1 MKYICVSLIVLVI
14 ALIIGVILNE
24 KFVWLDIEGLVGFD
38 IEDMVLTALNN
49 VNSCWKFFTGSAK
62 DESTVDI
69 RGYYEGYSNEYY
81 VSDEVGN
88 EIAKGLVGDYLSLK
102 NEIIIYKDHNEYLRY
117 EKELI
122 DLIEVLRENKT
133 IYEKEKNYYK
143 EVEQIENITENE
155 INDVKNI
162 IKFYLNK

>member
-49 VNSCWKFFTGSAK
+49 VNSCWKFFTGSTK

-133 IYEKEKNYYK
+133 IYEKEKIYYK

>member
-1 MKYICVSLIVLVI
+1 MKYICVSLIVLI
-14 ALIIGVILNE
+14 ISLSIGVILNE
-24 KFVWLDIEGLVGFD
+24 KFAWIDIEGLVGFD
-38 IEDMVLTALNN
+38 IEDMVLTTLNK
-49 VNSCWKFFTGSAK
+49 VNSCWKFFTGSTK

-81 VSDEVGN
+81 VSDDVVN

-133 IYEKEKNYYK
+133 IYEKEKNFYK

-162 IKFYLNK
+162 IKLYLNK